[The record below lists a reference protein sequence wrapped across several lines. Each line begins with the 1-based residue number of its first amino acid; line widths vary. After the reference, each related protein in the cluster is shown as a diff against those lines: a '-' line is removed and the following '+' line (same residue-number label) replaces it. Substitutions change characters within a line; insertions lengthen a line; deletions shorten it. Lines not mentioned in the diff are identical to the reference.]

1 MREKDRQL
9 SRRRH
14 RRLKRLKQKGQE
26 DHQLRTERAA
36 GSKRTPKK
44 TSPGPAEAAGGIAGP
59 AEVPSDTGK
68 KPAAKKA
75 PAKKAPAK
83 KAPAPVEKAE
93 EGAEGGAVPEEP
105 KEP

>member
-14 RRLKRLKQKGQE
+14 RRLKRLKKKGQE

-36 GSKRTPKK
+36 GSKRALKK
-44 TSPGPAEAAGGIAGP
+44 PPGPAEAAAGATGPSEVP
-59 AEVPSDTGK
+59 AEGVK

-83 KAPAPVEKAE
+83 KPPE
-93 EGAEGGAVPEEP
+93 ESAEGGSAPPPTPPEEP